1 MKLEGFKKMP
11 IKKQEKIYGGWAWI
25 VAAVPFVLEG
35 LLSLTTTLKV
45 LESNQGSVKTKKADI
60 KWSTSKETETKSSK
74 ISKVKEVRRIFYV
87 F

>member
-1 MKLEGFKKMP
+1 
-11 IKKQEKIYGGWAWI
+11 

-60 KWSTSKETETKSSK
+60 K
-74 ISKVKEVRRIFYV
+74 
-87 F
+87 